1 MLVSASKRT
10 KARGMS
16 SFRTFRDEEASTIV
30 VAWIA
35 AAERFAAMGDV
46 GAMNASMKVEPD
58 LALFRE
64 DLDALKRDV
73 ASLIDH
79 MKGGA
84 TNTVQN
90 AAGEV
95 ERRITSLRQQAGAEG
110 DRSVRALQLFVQNQ
124 PLVALTIAVGIGY
137 VGARVLRR

>member
-1 MLVSASKRT
+1 
-10 KARGMS
+10 
-16 SFRTFRDEEASTIV
+16 
-30 VAWIA
+30 
-35 AAERFAAMGDV
+35 
-46 GAMNASMKVEPD
+46 MNASMKVEPD
-58 LALFRE
+58 LAMFRE

-73 ASLIDH
+73 ATLIDH
-79 MKGGA
+79 MKAEA

-95 ERRITSLRQQAGAEG
+95 ERRVTSLSQQVGAEG
-110 DRSVRALQLFVQNQ
+110 DRSAKALQLFVQNQ

>member
-1 MLVSASKRT
+1 
-10 KARGMS
+10 
-16 SFRTFRDEEASTIV
+16 
-30 VAWIA
+30 
-35 AAERFAAMGDV
+35 MGDV

-58 LALFRE
+58 LAMFRE

-73 ASLIDH
+73 ATLIDH
-79 MKGGA
+79 MKAEA

-95 ERRITSLRQQAGAEG
+95 ERRVTSFSQRVGAEG
-110 DRSVRALQLFVQNQ
+110 DRSANAINLFVQNQ
-124 PLVALTIAVGIGY
+124 PLVAVAMAVGIGY